1 MTKKRKIVLSLA
13 GVAGLIVIFLAGKIG
28 AIPVPGVKSVFQ
40 TPGTCSSCHETWYNE
55 ASYAFNPKGNKKPPR
70 GVTIGCAECH
80 PVQYE
85 EYQLSAMGS
94 SKNPLRPGCTNCHD
108 DVHSFYDWFDY
119 MYLAP
124 KVWIRQVQIA
134 LRDRD
139 YYNKTVAPELANKA
153 RAQFVAVDSTR
164 CRECH
169 TDPSHQA
176 LFKGTVG
183 VFRPDIPPHQ
193 EMVKEGITCVQCHQN
208 LMHNLSY
215 PAPWTGKP
223 TAAEKGNLKAGKMKA
238 AMCAGCHGNDGNS
251 LSPAFPSIAGQNA
264 NYIFLQLEN
273 FKNGSRKNAMMAG
286 MAASLSTEDMANLSK
301 YYSQQ
306 EMRPAITIPKVLSL
320 QARADLETGEQ
331 LYREKCSR
339 CHGLVGRGQGIFPRL
354 AGQHPEY
361 LPTQIAAFT
370 AGSRDK
376 HSVMRNV
383 VGGLKGNDLTLI
395 AHYLGSL
402 E

>member
-1 MTKKRKIVLSLA
+1 MTKKRKIVFSVA
-13 GVAGLIVIFLAGKIG
+13 GVLGLMVIFLAGKIG

-40 TPGTCSSCHETWYNE
+40 TPGTCSSCHETWYDE
-55 ASYAFNPKGNKKPPR
+55 ASYAFNPRGNKKPPR

-108 DVHSFYDWFDY
+108 NVHSFYDWFNY

-124 KVWIRQVQIA
+124 KAWIREVQIA

-139 YYNKTVAPELANKA
+139 FYNRTLAPELANKA
-153 RAQFVAVDSTR
+153 RAQFVAVDSRR

-169 TDPSHQA
+169 TDPAHRS
-176 LFKGTVG
+176 LLKGTIG
-183 VFRPDIPPHQ
+183 EFRPDIPPHQ
-193 EMVKEGITCVQCHQN
+193 EMVKERTTCVQCHQN

-223 TAAEKGNLKAGKMKA
+223 TAAENGNLKAGEMKSKICA
-238 AMCAGCHGNDGNS
+238 ACHGNNGNS
-251 LSPAFPSIAGQNA
+251 QAPLFPSVAELNA
-264 NYIFLQLEN
+264 NYIFLQLES
-273 FKNGSRKNAMMAG
+273 FKNGSRKNATMQG
-286 MAASLSTEDMANLSK
+286 IAASLSTEDMANLAK
-301 YYSQQ
+301 YYSRQ
-306 EMRPAITIPKVLSL
+306 EMYPTITLPKVLSL
-320 QARADLETGEQ
+320 RARANLEIGQQ

-339 CHGLVGRGQGIFPRL
+339 CHGFVGRGQGIFPRL

-361 LPTQIAAFT
+361 MLTQADAFT
-370 AGSRDK
+370 AGTRAP
-376 HSVMRNV
+376 HSIMRNV
-383 VGGLKGNDLTLI
+383 VAGLNGQDMKLI
-395 AHYLGSL
+395 ADYLGSL
-402 E
+402 K

>member
-1 MTKKRKIVLSLA
+1 MTKKRKIILYAA
-13 GVAGLIVIFLAGKIG
+13 GVLGLILIFLVGKIG
-28 AIPVPGVKSVFQ
+28 AIHIPFVKSVFQ

-55 ASYAFNPKGNKKPPR
+55 ASYTFNPLGNLKPPK

-108 DVHSFYDWFDY
+108 NVHSFYDWFNY

-124 KVWIRQVQIA
+124 EVWIREVQIA

-139 YYNKTVAPELANKA
+139 FYNKTLAPELANKA
-153 RAQFVAVDSTR
+153 RAQFVAVDSRR

-169 TDPSHQA
+169 TDPKHQSM
-176 LFKGTVG
+176 LKGTVG
-183 VFRPDIPPHQ
+183 EFQPDIPPHQ
-193 EMVKEGITCVQCHQN
+193 QMVKEGITCVQCHQN

-223 TAAEKGNLKAGKMKA
+223 TAAGNGNYKAGETKSK
-238 AMCAGCHGNDGNS
+238 MCAACHGNDGNS
-251 LSPAFPSIAGQNA
+251 LVPIFPSIAELNA
-264 NYIFLQLEN
+264 NYIFLQLES
-273 FKNGSRKNAMMAG
+273 FKNGSRKNAMMNG
-286 MAASLSTEDMANLSK
+286 IAASLSVENMADLAK
-301 YYSQQ
+301 YYSEQV
-306 EMRPAITIPKVLSL
+306 MRPAITIPKVLSL
-320 QARADLETGEQ
+320 QARANLEVGEQ

-339 CHGLVGRGQGIFPRL
+339 CHGFVGRGQGIFPRL

-361 LPTQIAAFT
+361 LPTQVEAFKT
-370 AGSRDK
+370 ETRSK
-376 HSVMRNV
+376 HSIMRNV
-383 VGGLKGNDLTLI
+383 VAGLKDQDISLI
-395 AHYLGSL
+395 AHYLGGL
-402 E
+402 K